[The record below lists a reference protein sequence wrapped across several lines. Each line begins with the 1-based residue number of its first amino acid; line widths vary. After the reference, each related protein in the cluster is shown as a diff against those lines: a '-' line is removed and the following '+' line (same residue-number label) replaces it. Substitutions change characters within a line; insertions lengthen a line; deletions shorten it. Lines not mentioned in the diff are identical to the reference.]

1 MKTLTQQETEA
12 ILEMAEKIS
21 ALEIEVERLKV
32 IIWELEELLRHK

>member
-12 ILEMAEKIS
+12 ILAMAEKIS

-32 IIWELEELLRHK
+32 IIWKLEELLRHK